1 MSIKSTGS
9 LAGLAG
15 CVGNL
20 KAGQGL
26 AEFSRQL
33 TRGDEYAARK
43 EEVNWV
49 LPPLEPSNYW
59 N

>member
-15 CVGNL
+15 CVGTL
-20 KAGQGL
+20 KIGEGL
-26 AEFSRQL
+26 LEFSRQL
-33 TRGDEYAARK
+33 TRG
-43 EEVNWV
+43 EEFEQRTDSVNWV
-49 LPPLEPSNYW
+49 LPPLQPSNYW

>member
-33 TRGDEYAARK
+33 TRGDEF
-43 EEVNWV
+43 ESSHSDVNWV
-49 LPPLEPSNYW
+49 IEPSNYW